1 MTLPSERLLPR
12 LFLILLLAVL
22 ALAGWQWR
30 HGAPLSADLMEL
42 VPGSAPNALELKAEQ
57 RMQEPLNRQILVL
70 VGQADRQKAIAL
82 AQRLGERW
90 QASGLF
96 ESVQWSLQADLPA
109 LREQLL
115 ASRLAMLARADRQQ
129 LIEQPAAFIQQ
140 RVQALF
146 DPFAGV
152 SLVPSQDDWL
162 GLTGRIQDS
171 RPKSGAVE
179 FDLGSGALIA
189 EADGKSWVLLRA
201 HTRGN
206 AFDMQLPMQVA
217 ELLKQ
222 SREEAARDDAQ
233 LLAASGLLYAAS
245 GQQQASRE
253 ITWVGGGATFG
264 ILLLLLLAFRRWR
277 VLLAFVPVLVGML
290 FGTVACVALFGHLH
304 VMTLVLGASLIGV
317 AVDYPL
323 HYLSKSWILN
333 PWRSWPALRLTL
345 PGLSLSL
352 ATSCIGYLAL
362 AWTPFPALTQI
373 AVFSAAGLLGAYLSA
388 VCLLPALLNGTD
400 LRPAQ
405 WPLRFCEALLRLR
418 EALLRKVGSRLL
430 LALLILFCAAGLWQ
444 LTSRNDVRQWVGAPP
459 QLQAEAQAIA
469 RITGYQPT
477 SQFFLVRGADQ
488 QQLLE
493 RQAALGERLEQLVR
507 QGKLQGYQS
516 LDQVVALPR
525 EQQQLHDAL
534 KRLPEFWQPLLDLGV
549 PTSALQN
556 ELAQLQALPIQDLD
570 SALKGPLSEPWRLLW
585 LGAQDDGVA
594 GMVSLRGLNNP
605 ELLRAQAVGLP
616 GVQLVDRL
624 GELNRVFAATQ
635 VSAAE
640 LKLASCGLIVLLLIL
655 PFGLGGALR
664 IVALPLLAALCS
676 LASLGWLGQPLT
688 LFSLFGLLLVTAIS
702 VDYAILMR
710 EQIGGAAVSLL
721 GTLLAAL
728 TTWLSFGLLA
738 ISSTPAVSN
747 FGLAVS
753 LGLAF
758 SFLLAPWA
766 ASKTNQS
773 ATPGHPLRDA
783 QPVMATGHGDTQPI
797 PSNPAGACAND

>member
-1 MTLPSERLLPR
+1 MTLPSERAWPR
-12 LFLILLLAVL
+12 LFLLLLVAVL

-30 HGAPLSADLMEL
+30 HGAPLTANLMEL
-42 VPGSAPNALELKAEQ
+42 VPGTEPDALELKAEQ
-57 RMQEPLNRQILVL
+57 RMQEPLNREMLVL
-70 VGQADRQKAIAL
+70 VGHVERQQAIAM
-82 AQRLGERW
+82 AQRLGEQW

-96 ESVQWSLQADLPA
+96 ETVQWSLQADLPA
-109 LREQLL
+109 LRAQLL
-115 ASRLAMLARADRQQ
+115 QGRLAMLGAADRQQ
-129 LIEQPAAFIQQ
+129 LIEHPGAFIQQ
-140 RVQALF
+140 RVQTLF
-146 DPFAGV
+146 DPFGGF

-162 GLTGRIQDS
+162 GLTGRIQNS
-171 RPKSGAVE
+171 QPQRGAVQL
-179 FDLGSGALIA
+179 DIGSGALIA
-189 EADGKSWVLLRA
+189 DADGKSWVLLRA
-201 HTRGN
+201 RTSGD
-206 AFDMQLPMQVA
+206 AFDMRLPLQVA
-217 ELLKQ
+217 DLLEN
-222 SREEAARDDAQ
+222 SREQAARADVQ

-253 ITWVGGGATFG
+253 ITWVGGGATVG

-290 FGTVACVALFGHLH
+290 FGAVACVAFFGQMH
-304 VMTLVLGASLIGV
+304 VMTLVLGSSLIGV

-323 HYLSKSWILN
+323 HYLSKSWSLR

-345 PGLSLSL
+345 PGLTLSL

-388 VCLLPALLNGTD
+388 VCLLPALLRGVE
-400 LRPAQ
+400 LQPAQ
-405 WPLRFCEALLRLR
+405 WPLRVAEWLLNLR
-418 EALLRKVGSRLL
+418 SQLLQRVSGAWL
-430 LALLILFCAAGLWQ
+430 LALLIAFCAAGLWQ
-444 LTSRNDVRQWVGAPP
+444 LESKNDIRQWVGTPP
-459 QLQAEAQAIA
+459 QLLDEAQAIA

-488 QQLLE
+488 PQLLE
-493 RQAALGERLEQLVR
+493 RLDALSERLDQLVNLE
-507 QGKLQGYQS
+507 KLQGYLS
-516 LDQVVALPR
+516 LNQLVSLPGTQQRLRQALDELPR
-525 EQQQLHDAL
+525 H
-534 KRLPEFWQPLLDLGV
+534 WQPLLELGV
-549 PTSALQN
+549 PVAALDA
-556 ELAQLQALPIQDLD
+556 ELAQLRALPSVDIDT
-570 SALKGPLSEPWRLLW
+570 ALQGPLAEPYRTLW
-585 LGAQDDGVA
+585 LGPTEHGVA
-594 GMVSLRGLNNP
+594 AMVSLQGLNNP
-605 ELLRAQAVGLP
+605 QLLRIQAQDLP

-624 GELNRVFAATQ
+624 GDLNKVFAATQ
-635 VSAAE
+635 ISAAE
-640 LKLASCGLIVLLLIL
+640 LKLASCVLIVLLLIL

-747 FGLAVS
+747 FGLSVS

-766 ASKTNQS
+766 
-773 ATPGHPLRDA
+773 GHQAHR
-783 QPVMATGHGDTQPI
+783 H
-797 PSNPAGACAND
+797 PAVEAVP